1 MIWKFSRKPAYE
13 TGVLVVCLGNIC
25 RSPTAEG
32 VLRAK
37 LDRAG
42 LGRRVFVESAGTN
55 SLRGSPPDPRAV
67 AAAAK
72 RGYALDKIRARDL
85 ADDDFERFEWILAM
99 DDHNL
104 AVLQQRCPEARR
116 DRLRLL
122 TALLRVDDGPP
133 PEVPDPYY
141 GPPDGFERV
150 LDLIEPACDAWVARL
165 QESLAAQS

>member
-1 MIWKFSRKPAYE
+1 M
-13 TGVLVVCLGNIC
+13 VCLGNIC

-37 LDRAG
+37 LEKAG
-42 LGRRVFVESAGTN
+42 LQRRVRVESAGTN

-99 DDHNL
+99 DDSNL
-104 AVLQQRCPEARR
+104 AALQQRCPQARR
-116 DRLRLL
+116 DRLRLF
-122 TALLRVDDGPP
+122 TELLLVEQGPP

-141 GPPDGFERV
+141 GAPEGFERV

-165 QESLAAQS
+165 QESLATQS